1 MAYDLLFR
9 GGRVYDGSG
18 QPSYL
23 ADVAV
28 KDGKIVELGR
38 INASAART
46 IDVAGLAV
54 APGFIDHHTHMDAQ
68 VFWDPHATSEPQHG
82 ITSVITGNC
91 GLALAPVK
99 RGDEDA
105 ILKNFVR
112 VEAMP
117 RHALE
122 KGVPWGWH
130 SYGDYLNRLEGRLG
144 INVGGLV
151 GHIAVRQ
158 YVLGEESVER
168 EATAEEI
175 QRMRQLVR
183 EGMEA
188 GALGFSTNRNE
199 RHMREDGKPVPSR
212 LASDEELF
220 ALCDVLGEVNAGAI
234 QSTLGQF
241 TFKHYEMYHSLAR
254 RTQRPVIGQTVMYR
268 PNHPE
273 RWKQQLDAIVPMFR
287 EGHRTYLRTHTVPNF
302 RSFTLSNA
310 QAFDEFPTWK
320 SLMFM
325 DLEARKKRFRD
336 PSTRQKLRDDL
347 ADPRP
352 TNFHRNWSLVTIE
365 QVVQPENQKY
375 VGKSVAKMAE
385 MRGQDCLDALLD
397 LSLEE
402 ELETTFRTA
411 NAGGNTEA
419 MREILRSPYI
429 LVGNSDAGA
438 HVQYNAEFGYGTTLL
453 GLWVREQ
460 GVLSLE
466 EAIYKLTFQVA
477 SVYGIEGRGL
487 VKPGYAADLAIFDPQ
502 TINACEPEWA
512 DDYPAETR
520 RLIQRA
526 VGMHYTVVNGRVI
539 CEGEKVTGE
548 LPGQVLR
555 NSGYGAREAAAA

>member
-1 MAYDLLFR
+1 MVYDLLFR

-38 INASAART
+38 IRGGAART

-82 ITSVITGNC
+82 VTSVITGNC

-105 ILKNFVR
+105 ILKKFVR

-144 INVGGLV
+144 LNVGGLV

-175 QRMRQLVR
+175 QRMRQLVQ

-241 TFKHYEMYHSLAR
+241 TFKHYEMYHYLAR

-273 RWKQQLDAIVPMFR
+273 RWKQQLDAIAPMFR

-325 DLEARKKRFRD
+325 DLEARKKGFVD
-336 PSTRQKLRDDL
+336 PRTRQKLREDL

-352 TNFHRNWSLVTIE
+352 TNFHRNWNLVTIE
-365 QVVQPENQKY
+365 KVVKPENQKY
-375 VGKSVAKMAE
+375 VGQSVAKMAE
-385 MRGQDCLDALLD
+385 MRGQDSLDALLD

-402 ELETTFRTA
+402 DLETTFRTA
-411 NAGGNTEA
+411 NAGGNAEA
-419 MREILRSPYI
+419 MREILKSPYI

-466 EAIYKLTFQVA
+466 QAIYKLTFQVA

-487 VKPGYAADLAIFDPQ
+487 VKPGYAADLAVFDPQ

-512 DDYPAETR
+512 EDYPAGTK

-526 VGMHYTVVNGRVI
+526 VGMHFTVVNGRVI
-539 CEGEKVTGE
+539 CEEGKVTGE
-548 LPGQVLR
+548 LAGQVLR
-555 NSGYGAREAAAA
+555 NSGYGTGAAAAA

>member
-1 MAYDLLFR
+1 MDYDLLLR
-9 GGRVYDGSG
+9 GGRVVDGSG

-28 KDGKIVELGR
+28 KDGKIAELGR
-38 INASAART
+38 IHGSAKKT
-46 IDVAGLAV
+46 IDAQGLVV

-82 ITSVITGNC
+82 ITSIVTGNC

-122 KGVPWGWH
+122 QGVPWGWH
-130 SYGDYLNRLEGRLG
+130 SYGDYLNRIEGRLG

-158 YVLGEESVER
+158 YVMGEESVER
-168 EATAEEI
+168 EATAAEI
-175 QRMRQLVR
+175 QRMKALVR
-183 EGMEA
+183 EGMDA

-220 ALCDVLGEVNAGAI
+220 TLCDVLGEVNAGAI

-241 TFKHYEMYHSLAR
+241 TPKHFEMYDYLAR

-268 PNHPE
+268 PNAPQ
-273 RWKQQLDAIVPMFR
+273 RWKEQLDAVVPTFR
-287 EGHRTYLRTHTVPNF
+287 EGYRVYLRTHTVPNF
-302 RSFTLSNA
+302 RTFSLSNT
-310 QAFDEFPTWK
+310 QAFDEFPAWK
-320 SLMFM
+320 RLMF
-325 DLEARKKRFRD
+325 LEIEARKKALAD
-336 PSTRQKLRDDL
+336 PEVRQNLRADL

-352 TNFHRNWSLVTIE
+352 TTFHRRWDLVTIE
-365 QVVQPENQKY
+365 KTAKPENQRY
-375 VGKSVAKMAE
+375 VGKSVAAMAE
-385 MRGQDCLDALLD
+385 MRGQDHLEAFLD

-402 ELETTFRTA
+402 NLETTFRNA
-411 NAGGNTEA
+411 NAGGNPEA
-419 MREILRSPYI
+419 MREILQNPYV

-453 GLWVREQ
+453 GLWARER

-466 EAIYKLTFQVA
+466 QAVHKLTFQVA
-477 SVYGIEGRGL
+477 TVYGITGRGL
-487 VKPGYAADLAIFDPQ
+487 VQPGYAADLAVFNPD
-502 TINACEPEWA
+502 TVSACEPEWA
-512 DDYPAETR
+512 DDYPAGTG

-526 VGMHYTVVNGRVI
+526 IGMHYTIVNGKVI
-539 CEGEKVTGE
+539 CEDGKITGE

-555 NSGYGAREAAAA
+555 SSAHRRA

>member
-1 MAYDLLFR
+1 MQYDLILR
-9 GGRVYDGSG
+9 GGRVVDGSG

-28 KDGKIVELGR
+28 KGGKIVELGR
-38 INASAART
+38 VNGGAART
-46 IDVAGLAV
+46 LDVHGLAV

-91 GLALAPVK
+91 GLTLAPVK

-130 SYGDYLNRLEGRLG
+130 SYGDYLNRLDGKLG
-144 INVGGLV
+144 INVGGLI

-158 YVLGEESVER
+158 YAMGEESVER

-175 QRMRQLVR
+175 RLMKQLVR
-183 EGMEA
+183 GSMQA

-212 LASDEELF
+212 LANDEELF
-220 ALCDVLGEVNAGAI
+220 ALCEVLGEVNAGVI
-234 QSTLGQF
+234 QLTLGQF
-241 TFKHYEMYHSLAR
+241 TFKHYDLYRDLAR
-254 RTQRPVIGQTVMYR
+254 LTQRPVIGQTIMYR
-268 PNHPE
+268 PNAPK
-273 RWKQQLDAIVPMFR
+273 RWQEQLDAIVPFFR
-287 EGHRTYLRTHTVPNF
+287 EGLRTYVRTHTVPNY
-302 RSFTLSNA
+302 RAFTLGNT

-320 SLMFM
+320 ALMFT
-325 DLEARKKRFRD
+325 DVEERKKGFAD
-336 PSTRQKLRDDL
+336 PATRQKLREDL
-347 ADPRP
+347 TDPRP

-365 QVVQPENQKY
+365 KVVKPENQKY
-375 VGKSVAKMAE
+375 VGKSVAQMAE
-385 MRGQDCLDALLD
+385 MRGQDSLDALLD

-402 ELETTFRTA
+402 GLETTFRTA
-411 NAGGNTEA
+411 NAGGSPEA
-419 MREILRSPYI
+419 MREILKSPYV

-460 GVLSLE
+460 AVLSLE
-466 EAIYKLTFQVA
+466 QAINKLTFQVA

-487 VKPGYAADLAIFDPQ
+487 VQPGYAADLAVFDPN
-502 TINACEPEWA
+502 TIAACEPEWA
-512 DDYPAETR
+512 DDYPAGMG
-520 RLIQRA
+520 RLIQRS
-526 VGMHYTVVNGRVI
+526 VGMHYTVVNGKVI
-539 CEGEKVTGE
+539 CEDGKLTGE

-555 NSGYGAREAAAA
+555 GPGHRARQAATA

>member
-1 MAYDLLFR
+1 MDYDLLLR
-9 GGRVYDGSG
+9 GGRVVDGSG

-38 INASAART
+38 VHGSAKKT
-46 IDVAGLAV
+46 IDVQGLV
-54 APGFIDHHTHMDAQ
+54 VSPGFIDHHTHMDAQ

-82 ITSVITGNC
+82 ITSIVTGNC

-122 KGVPWGWH
+122 QGVPWGWH
-130 SYGDYLNRLEGRLG
+130 SYGDYLNRIEGRLG
-144 INVGGLV
+144 VNVGGLV

-158 YVLGEESVER
+158 YVMGEESVER
-168 EATAEEI
+168 EATTAEI
-175 QRMRQLVR
+175 QHMKALVR
-183 EGMEA
+183 EGMDA

-220 ALCDVLGEVNAGAI
+220 TLCDVLGEVNAGAI
-234 QSTLGQF
+234 QSTLGQY
-241 TFKHYEMYHSLAR
+241 TPKHFEMYNHLAR

-268 PNHPE
+268 PNAPK
-273 RWKQQLDAIVPMFR
+273 RWKEQLDAVVPTFR
-287 EGHRTYLRTHTVPNF
+287 EGYRIYLRTHTVPNF
-302 RSFTLSNA
+302 RTFSLSNT

-325 DLEARKKRFRD
+325 EIEARKQAFAD
-336 PSTRQKLRDDL
+336 QEIRQKLRADL

-352 TNFHRNWSLVTIE
+352 TTFHRRWDLVTIE
-365 QVVQPENQKY
+365 KAAKLENQKY
-375 VGKSVAKMAE
+375 DGKSVATMAE
-385 MRGQDCLDALLD
+385 MRGQEQLEAFLD

-402 ELETTFRTA
+402 NLETTFRNA
-411 NAGGNTEA
+411 NAGGNPEA
-419 MREILRSPYI
+419 MREILQNPYV

-453 GLWVREQ
+453 GLWARDR

-466 EAIYKLTFQVA
+466 QAVHKLTFQVA
-477 SVYGIEGRGL
+477 TVYGITGRGL
-487 VKPGYAADLAIFDPQ
+487 VQPGFAADLAVFNPD
-502 TINACEPEWA
+502 TVNACEPEWA
-512 DDYPAETR
+512 DDYPAETG

-526 VGMHYTVVNGRVI
+526 IGVHYTIVNGKVI
-539 CEGEKVTGE
+539 CEDGKITGE

-555 NSGYGAREAAAA
+555 SSAYRKRGAVV

>member
-1 MAYDLLFR
+1 MDYDLLLR
-9 GGRVYDGSG
+9 GERVVDGSG

-38 INASAART
+38 VRGSAEKT
-46 IDVAGLAV
+46 IDAQGLV
-54 APGFIDHHTHMDAQ
+54 VSPGFIDHHTHMDAQ
-68 VFWDPHATSEPQHG
+68 VFWDPYATSEPQHG
-82 ITSVITGNC
+82 ITSIVTGNC

-99 RGDEDA
+99 HGDEDA

-122 KGVPWGWH
+122 QGVPWGWH
-130 SYGDYLNRLEGRLG
+130 SYRDYLNRIEGRLG

-158 YVLGEESVER
+158 YVMGEESVER
-168 EATAEEI
+168 QATPAEI
-175 QRMRQLVR
+175 QRMKALVL

-220 ALCDVLGEVNAGAI
+220 TLCDVLGEVNAGAF

-241 TFKHYEMYHSLAR
+241 TPKHFEMYNYLAR

-268 PNHPE
+268 PNAPK
-273 RWKQQLDAIVPMFR
+273 RWKEQLDAVMPTFR
-287 EGHRTYLRTHTVPNF
+287 DGYRLYLRTHTVPNF
-302 RSFTLSNA
+302 RTFTLSNT
-310 QAFDEFPTWK
+310 QAFDEFPKWK
-320 SLMFM
+320 QLMFM
-325 DLEARKKRFRD
+325 EIEARKKSLAD
-336 PSTRQKLRDDL
+336 PEVRQNLRADL

-352 TNFHRNWSLVTIE
+352 TNFHRRWDLVTIE
-365 QVVQPENQKY
+365 KAAKPENQKY
-375 VGKSVAKMAE
+375 VGKSVAEMAE
-385 MRGQDCLDALLD
+385 MRGQDHLDAFLD

-402 ELETTFRTA
+402 NLETSFRNA
-411 NAGGNTEA
+411 NAGGNPEA
-419 MREILRSPYI
+419 MREILQNPYV

-453 GLWVREQ
+453 GLWARER

-466 EAIYKLTFQVA
+466 QAVHKLTFQVA
-477 SVYGIEGRGL
+477 TVYGITGRGL
-487 VKPGYAADLAIFDPQ
+487 VQPGYAADLAVFNAD
-502 TINACEPEWA
+502 TVNACEPEWA
-512 DDYPAETR
+512 DDYPAGTG

-526 VGMHYTVVNGRVI
+526 IGVHYTIVNGKVI
-539 CEGEKVTGE
+539 CADGKITGE

-555 NSGYGAREAAAA
+555 SSAYRRP

>member
-1 MAYDLLFR
+1 MEYDLLFR

-18 QPSYL
+18 QPSYV
-23 ADVAV
+23 ADVAI
-28 KDGKIVELGR
+28 KNGKIVELGR
-38 INASAART
+38 IHGSAART
-46 IDVAGLAV
+46 IDVTGLAV

-82 ITSVITGNC
+82 ITSVVIGNC

-144 INVGGLV
+144 VNVGGLV

-168 EATAEEI
+168 QATPAEI
-175 QRMRQLVR
+175 QRMKQLVR

-220 ALCDVLGEVNAGAI
+220 ALCDALGEVNAGAI

-241 TFKHYEMYHSLAR
+241 TFKHYDMYRELAR

-273 RWKQQLDAIVPMFR
+273 RWKEQLDAIAPMFR

-302 RSFTLSNA
+302 RSFTLSNS
-310 QAFDEFPTWK
+310 QAFDEFPFWK

-325 DLEARKKRFRD
+325 EVEARKQAFAD
-336 PSTRQKLRDDL
+336 PETRQKLRADL

-352 TNFHRNWSLVTIE
+352 TTFHRNWDLVTIE
-365 QVVQPENQKY
+365 NVVKPENRKY
-375 VGKSVAKMAE
+375 LGQSVAKMAQG
-385 MRGQDCLDALLD
+385 RGQDVLDAFLD

-402 ELETTFRTA
+402 DLETTFRNA
-411 NAGGNTEA
+411 NAGGNPEA
-419 MREILRSPYI
+419 MREILQSPYV

-460 GVLSLE
+460 EVLSLE
-466 EAIYKLTFQVA
+466 QAIHKLTFQVA

-487 VKPGYAADLAIFDPQ
+487 VKPGYAADLAIFDPN
-502 TINACEPEWA
+502 TISACEPEWSE
-512 DDYPAETR
+512 DYPAGTK

-526 VGMHYTVVNGRVI
+526 VGMHYTIVNGKVI
-539 CEGEKVTGE
+539 CEDGKITGE

-555 NSGYGAREAAAA
+555 SSAYRAREAAAA